1 MRATIA
7 RPIDVGR
14 EVIHPVTVHGSVRDG
29 RVEGRR
35 LEQTDGAPGLEALG
49 RHVLPVPTRVAAFAT
64 VVGPVSVAARRPS
77 APVKSGLIDSQ
88 WRPPSLVRSTIWAPR
103 YRACRSTRSNT
114 SGDVHVKRYFHP
126 GSGCPKVD
134 TGQGEMSCD
143 WPVRRS
149 KRCTT
154 P

>member
-1 MRATIA
+1 MRAAIA
-7 RPIDVGR
+7 GPIDVGR

-49 RHVLPVPTRVAAFAT
+49 RHVLPVPTRVASAVNQPVVRPDPQQPRAAAFAT

-114 SGDVHVKRYFHP
+114 SGDVHVNRYFHP
-126 GSGCPKVD
+126 GSGC
-134 TGQGEMSCD
+134 
-143 WPVRRS
+143 
-149 KRCTT
+149 
-154 P
+154 